1 LRIESLTSSFE
12 SDIVQAERLRT
23 AKIRDI
29 RSQID
34 NGFDILT
41 KNGSISDKDID
52 EFRKQ
57 AGDLIEMDD
66 GTTFYEPRRDP
77 YVLDFSKVI
86 R

>member
-1 LRIESLTSSFE
+1 MTVHLNPRLIVDASSLRKDYNLMPYGAGLYVLT
-12 SDIVQAERLRT
+12 DRAGNHVA
-23 AKIRDI
+23 
-29 RSQID
+29 
-34 NGFDILT
+34 
-41 KNGSISDKDID
+41 
-52 EFRKQ
+52 